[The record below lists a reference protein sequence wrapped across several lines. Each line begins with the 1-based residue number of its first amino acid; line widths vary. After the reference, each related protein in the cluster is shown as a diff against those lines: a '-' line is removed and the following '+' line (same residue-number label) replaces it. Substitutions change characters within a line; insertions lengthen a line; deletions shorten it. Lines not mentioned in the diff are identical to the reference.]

1 MLKLG
6 VLVISHGSRD
16 AQWVK
21 LVREAVA
28 DVDTSGFHTHV
39 PIECAFLELVDGY
52 LIQDGIH
59 RLEQAGVTDMIVV
72 PLFVSSGSTHI
83 DEISW
88 ALGVKAQSI
97 LPTDLERFRIEANV
111 HLCDPIDDD
120 PEIAQLLVDK
130 LGPISVDPHSEIVL
144 IVGHGSKEPN
154 FHEQWQKGLSSLA
167 DQVKTIGGY
176 AAVDTVMLLP
186 NQATERIQRW
196 HDERPEWAVLIAPLF
211 LSEGYFTNKVIPE
224 RFAGFTYRY
233 AGATLLPS
241 PHISRWME
249 RAMSNKLQLI
259 MNDGDE

>member
-1 MLKLG
+1 MQKLG

-16 AQWVK
+16 LDWVK

-28 DVDTSGFHTHV
+28 AVNIHGLSIDL
-39 PIECAFLELVDGY
+39 PIECAFLELVEGY
-52 LIQDGIH
+52 LIQDGID
-59 RLEQAGVTDMIVV
+59 RLDRLGVTDMIVV
-72 PLFVSSGSTHI
+72 PLFVSSGSTHM

-88 ALGVKAQSI
+88 ALGVKTQSI
-97 LPTDLERFRIEANV
+97 LPTDLQEFRIEANV

-130 LGPISVDPHSEIVL
+130 LRPLTVAPEREVVL
-144 IVGHGSKEPN
+144 LVGHGSKEQG

-167 DQVKTIGGY
+167 NQVQSIGGY

-196 HDERPEWAVLIAPLF
+196 HDEKPEWAVLIAPLF
-211 LSEGYFTNKVIPE
+211 LSAGYFTNKVIPE

-249 RAMSNKLQLI
+249 RAIRSKVQLI

>member
-21 LVREAVA
+21 LVREAVR
-28 DVDTSGFHTHV
+28 DVDTSGFHIDV

-52 LIQDGIH
+52 LIQDGID

-97 LPTDLERFRIEANV
+97 LPTDLQKFRVEANV
-111 HLCDPIDDD
+111 HLCEAIDDD

-130 LGPISVDPHSEIVL
+130 LGPLSTDPHSEVVL

-167 DQVKTIGGY
+167 DQVQSLGGY

-186 NQATERIQRW
+186 NQAAERIQSW
-196 HDERPEWAVLIAPLF
+196 QELKPEWSVLIAPLF

-224 RFAGFTYRY
+224 RFAGYSYRY

-249 RAMSNKLQLI
+249 RAMRSKLQLI
-259 MNDGDE
+259 MNVGDE